1 MIETQNFLVDGGVP
15 DYLIVGG
22 GTSGCVLAARLT
34 EDPSV
39 RVLLLE
45 TGPDLTEDGQPTDI
59 RSGNPSR
66 AFFTREYF
74 FDGLMARFGAV
85 TTLPGAARP
94 LAKYEQARVLG
105 GGSAINGMLGNRGAP
120 ADYDEWEAHGAEGW
134 NWTSALPYFRKLE
147 RDLDVS
153 SDLHGD
159 SGPTPISR
167 PDTATFCGFV
177 RATRDALV
185 ARGVAALEDQNGDW
199 RDGVMRVTTTINER
213 GERASA
219 AVCYLTAVVR
229 RRPNLSILT
238 GTSVNRLT
246 QAGGAVTGAEIEG
259 PGGRE
264 TVHARETILCCGA
277 INTPAVMMRSGFG
290 PGAVL
295 TRAGIKVAREIIGVG
310 SNLQEHPALGIS
322 SFIRPG
328 SRHSDSRRH
337 HTQVH
342 YRFSSEYGD
351 CPPGDMN
358 MAVLAR
364 SAWHDVGEQLGTYY
378 LWINKSYSI
387 GHVAIA
393 SPDPSQLPEIDFRLL
408 SDERDLKRMR
418 EGFRHVA
425 GLALDPALDA
435 VRAEVFPT
443 IFSDR
448 VRQVSRPGQW
458 NAFQTAVFAC
468 VLDFAGFA
476 RGALIRRFIAPYDIR
491 ALLADDATLD
501 AYLHKAVVGVWHCV
515 GTCRMGRADDP
526 TAVADTEGRVHGVPG
541 LRIGDASLMPTVPSA
556 NTNVPTLMLAERVAD
571 LIKAGN
577 RGAPAASSQ
586 ETLP

>member
-1 MIETQNFLVDGGVP
+1 MNENDLLGAGAP

-22 GTSGCVLAARLT
+22 GTSGCVLAARLS

-39 RVLLLE
+39 RVLLVE
-45 TGPDLTEDGQPTDI
+45 AGPDLTEEGQPADI

-85 TTLPGAARP
+85 PTLPDADRP

-120 ADYDEWEAHGAEGW
+120 ADYDEWEAFGAEGW
-134 NWTSALPYFRKLE
+134 NWASTLPYFRKLE

-153 SDLHGD
+153 GDLHGGA
-159 SGPTPISR
+159 GPTPIRR
-167 PDTATFCGFV
+167 PDPATFCGFV
-177 RATRDALV
+177 RGTRDALV
-185 ARGVAALEDQNGDW
+185 ARGVAPLDDQNGEW

-213 GERASA
+213 SERASA
-219 AVCYLTAVVR
+219 AICYLTAEVR
-229 RRPNLSILT
+229 RRPNLAILT
-238 GTSVNRLT
+238 GSNVLRLT
-246 QAGGAVTGAEIEG
+246 QAGGGVTGAEIEG
-259 PGGRE
+259 PGGR
-264 TVHARETILCCGA
+264 VVVRARETILCCGA

-290 PGAVL
+290 PGEML
-295 TRAGIKVAREIIGVG
+295 SRAGVDVVREIIGVG

-328 SRHSDSRRH
+328 NRHSDSRRH

-342 YRFSSEYGD
+342 YRFSSGLD
-351 CPPGDMN
+351 GCPPGDMN

-364 SAWHDVGEQLGTYY
+364 SAWHDVGERLGTYY
-378 LWINKSYSI
+378 LWINKSYST
-387 GHVAIA
+387 GGVAIT
-393 SPDPSQLPEIDFRLL
+393 SSDPMLLPEIDFRLL
-408 SDERDLKRMR
+408 SDERDLARMR
-418 EGFRHVA
+418 DGFRHVA
-425 GLALDPALDA
+425 GLALDPSLDA

-443 IFSDR
+443 IYSDR
-448 VRQVSRPGQW
+448 VRQVSRPGKW
-458 NAFQTAVFAC
+458 NAFQTAAFAR

-491 ALLADDATLD
+491 ALLADDAALD

-526 TAVADTEGRVHGVPG
+526 AAVADSEGRVYGVPG
-541 LRIGDASLMPTVPSA
+541 LRIGDASLMPTAPCA
-556 NTNVPTLMLAERVAD
+556 NTNVPTIMLAERIAD

-577 RGAPAASSQ
+577 RATPAAPSR

>member
-1 MIETQNFLVDGGVP
+1 MNGTLDRLGDAAA

-22 GTSGCVLAARLT
+22 GTSGCVLAARLS

-39 RVLLLE
+39 RVVLVE
-45 TGPDLTEDGQPTDI
+45 AGPDLTEDGQPADI

-85 TTLPGAARP
+85 PTIDDAARP

-105 GGSAINGMLGNRGAP
+105 GGSAINGMLGNRGSP
-120 ADYDEWEAHGAEGW
+120 ADYDEWEAHGADGW
-134 NWTSALPYFRKLE
+134 NWASTLPYFRKLE
-147 RDLDVS
+147 RDLDVTG
-153 SDLHGD
+153 DLHGA

-167 PDTATFCGFV
+167 PDPSTFCGFV
-177 RATRDALV
+177 RGTRDALV
-185 ARGVAALEDQNGDW
+185 ARGVAALEDQNGEW

-213 GERASA
+213 AERASA
-219 AVCYLTAVVR
+219 AVCYLTAQVR

-238 GTSVNRLT
+238 GASVHRLT
-246 QAGGAVTGAEIEG
+246 QAGGAVTGADIDG
-259 PGGRE
+259 RGGRR
-264 TVHARETILCCGA
+264 TVQARETILCCGA
-277 INTPAVMMRSGFG
+277 INTPAVLMRSGFG
-290 PGAVL
+290 PGDVL
-295 TRAGIKVAREIIGVG
+295 SRAGVDIVREIIGIG

-328 SRHSDSRRH
+328 NRHSDSRRH

-342 YRFSSEYGD
+342 YRFSSGHDD

-378 LWINKSYSI
+378 LWINKSYST

-393 SPDPSQLPEIDFRLL
+393 SADPSRLPEIDFRLL
-408 SDERDLKRMR
+408 SDERDLRRMR
-418 EGFRHVA
+418 AGFRHVA

-435 VRAEVFPT
+435 IRTEVFPT

-448 VRQVSRPGQW
+448 VRQVSRPGRW
-458 NAFQTAVFAC
+458 NAFQTAVFARI
-468 VLDFAGFA
+468 LDFAGFA
-476 RGALIRRFIAPYDIR
+476 RGALIRRFIAPHDIR
-491 ALLADDATLD
+491 ALLADDAALD

-526 TAVADTEGRVHGVPG
+526 MAVADSQGRVYGVPG
-541 LRIGDASLMPTVPSA
+541 LRIGDASLMPTVPCA
-556 NTNVPTLMLAERVAD
+556 NTNVPTLMLAERIAD
-571 LIKAGN
+571 LIMAGH
-577 RGAPAASSQ
+577 RAAPAASSQ